1 MTKQYNTLVF
11 IGRFQP
17 FHNGHAHII
26 EQALTMAEHVLVLV
40 GSANRSRSAR
50 NPFTYEERAG
60 VINESYAET
69 LGTPDWLNQE
79 CYPLVIVRPLDD
91 MMYSDTRWVE
101 QVQAVVQK
109 TLIEIANPE
118 TPHVQLHGI
127 GDRKVGL
134 IGANKDG
141 SSYYLK
147 MFPTWGSVG
156 IPVHDDID
164 ATDIRRM
171 FFDHCGLCSGWLPRV
186 TQDFLTRFLCTPTYD
201 TLCDEIEFAK
211 NYKES
216 VKQYPR
222 IEQTVDAVVIQSGHV
237 LLIRRRALPG
247 KGLWALPGGFLNPDE
262 KLLDGAI
269 RELREETKIKVA
281 EPVLRGNMVMS
292 RTFDDPHRSARGRII
307 TQAFLFM
314 LPGQK
319 DLPKVKGGDD
329 ADKARWV
336 PLAELKASE
345 LFEDHYFILNALLDG
360 SSMALRTDLG

>member
-17 FHNGHAHII
+17 FHLGHKRVIDH
-26 EQALTMAEHVLVLV
+26 ALTIAENVLVLI
-40 GSANRSRSAR
+40 GSANRSRSTR

-60 VINESYAET
+60 VIFDHYHPEEYESVPEVRS
-69 LGTPDWLNQE
+69 GPR
-79 CYPLVIVRPLDD
+79 VIVKPLDD

-109 TLIEIANPE
+109 TLVEIANPE
-118 TPHVQLHGI
+118 TPRVQLHGI

-156 IPVHDDID
+156 IPVYDDID
-164 ATDIRRM
+164 AVDIRTAYWHRL
-171 FFDHCGLCSGWLPRV
+171 GGWASSAGGVYSYVPE
-186 TQDFLTRFLCTPTYD
+186 TTYQFLRKFSKTKAYG
-201 TLCDEIEFAK
+201 TLRDEIEFTK

-262 KLLDGAI
+262 KLLDGAV

-281 EPVLRGNMVMS
+281 EPVLRGNMIMS
-292 RTFDDPHRSARGRII
+292 RTFDDPHRSSRGRII
-307 TQAFLFM
+307 TAAFLFM
-314 LPGQK
+314 LPSHI
-319 DLPKVKGGDD
+319 DLPKVKGSDD

-336 PLAELKASE
+336 PFAELSAE
-345 LFEDHYFILNALLDG
+345 NLFEDHYWVIQTLLDG
-360 SSMALRTDLG
+360 SSSF